1 MTILTPPNVK
11 AHAEALLALPSLPRD
26 GDEPV
31 FAAPWQAQA
40 FALAVKLSEQG
51 HFSWKEWAATLAD

>member
-1 MTILTPPNVK
+1 MPSDVNAP
-11 AHAEALLALPSLPRD
+11 ADALVGLPSLPRD

-31 FAAPWQAQA
+31 FAAPWQAQV

-51 HFSWKEWAATLAD
+51 HFSWQEWAAALANE